1 MLLQDTRRVLT
12 TDSQR
17 SAGKRTLLRAIS
29 LLLLVA
35 LLAGCTRQT
44 DEVADAGDFEP
55 ALSNQVTVHAEEAP
69 GEEEHVHL
77 EMGATTDEIEAVAVP
92 SELVVGPNRFAVGL
106 FDADGTMI
114 HDANVHFHF
123 VELNDPAAATPMGE
137 ADAERIQTADGLTT
151 VYALERDFDVAGNW
165 GVEVQAHWSDG
176 RTALK
181 RIGFQVLAESDS
193 ISPGE
198 SVPAVDTLTL
208 ADVEGDLGLLT
219 SADAP
224 NPALHERSLPDALA
238 NDRPTLLLIA
248 TPSFCQTRFCGPA
261 YELVDGL
268 QSRYGD
274 DLNFVYVE
282 LFPDLP
288 NPAETGWQVA
298 PAATAFGLNT
308 EPWLY
313 LIDAEG
319 RVVYRV
325 EGVFTTPEIERQLGS
340 QFGL

>member
-1 MLLQDTRRVLT
+1 MLHQGAQRIATIDR
-12 TDSQR
+12 QR
-17 SAGKRTLLRAIS
+17 SAAKPALLRTVS
-29 LLLLVA
+29 LLMLIV
-35 LLAGCTRQT
+35 LLAGCGRPAE
-44 DEVADAGDFEP
+44 EVVDAGDFEP
-55 ALSNQVTVHAEEAP
+55 ALSNQVPVHAEEAP

-77 EMGATTDEIEAVAVP
+77 EMNATTDQIEVVAVP
-92 SELVVGPNRFAVGL
+92 SEVVVGPNRFAIGL
-106 FDADGTMI
+106 FDAEGTMI
-114 HDANVHFHF
+114 HDADVHFHF
-123 VELNDPAAATPMGE
+123 VDLNDPATATPMGE

-151 VYALERDFDVAGNW
+151 IYALERDFDVAGNW
-165 GVEVQAHWSDG
+165 GVEVQARWAGG

-181 RIGFQVLAESDS
+181 RIGFAVLAESDS

-198 SVPAVDTLTL
+198 SVPVVDTLTL
-208 ADVEGDLGLLT
+208 ADVEGNLNLLT
-219 SADAP
+219 SAEAP
-224 NPALHERSLPDALA
+224 NPALHEQSLPEALA
-238 NDRPTLLLIA
+238 NNRPTLLLIA
-248 TPSFCQTRFCGPA
+248 TPAYCQTRFCGPA

-268 QSRYGD
+268 QPRYGA

-282 LFPDLP
+282 LFPELP

-298 PAATAFGLNT
+298 PAATAFGLHT

-325 EGVFTTPEIERQLGS
+325 EGVFTTPEIERQLGL